1 MIYLLLAVSL
11 TLNIVFVWYIRKIL
25 SKFWYD
31 VEARDSFVNMLTQ
44 YEEALQSVYKLEE
57 FYGEET
63 IKKAIQQTR
72 FVVKACEEFKEILEK
87 GSIEEAESLTE
98 EGSQEAG
105 EEVGE
110 EDEDTKKESVIRL
123 KEGEK
128 VSQDASSYKRVVRE
142 QV

>member
-72 FVVKACEEFKEILEK
+72 FVEEACKEYKKILETEVDETQ
-87 GSIEEAESLTE
+87 GSAEEDE
-98 EGSQEAG
+98 EGS
-105 EEVGE
+105 EETGE
-110 EDEDTKKESVIRL
+110 EDKKDNTIRL
-123 KEGEK
+123 KEGES
-128 VSQDASSYKRVVRE
+128 VTQNASTYKRVTPAGP
-142 QV
+142 